1 MYNNKVIDVVIP
13 NYNKGKF
20 IRDCLNSLVE
30 QTYKSW
36 HCIVVD
42 GFSDDGSWETI
53 KKFAE
58 KDSRF
63 EIHQLPR
70 NGLYNSWNFGL
81 SKVIN
86 PYFCILTSDD
96 LWDINWLQVAIFSL
110 ENNLNAICAAA
121 RTRVIDSEGNPLEV
135 ATHNL
140 MGEQLFI
147 NDYQTS
153 KIIKGIISSVASYFL
168 GSIYTS
174 VHSLLI
180 RREVVL
186 KGEKFTEDV
195 GAIADYEWYL
205 RMGFYG
211 DIIYHPFIE
220 ANHRSYPGQATAKN
234 RLKENG
240 LLMQKIHE
248 RNRELIANQLGNQ
261 GEYFLSLATKYD
273 KEILAYRYARPTVTE
288 LKNLSISII
297 FEMVSVFL
305 KMPKQVITDSY
316 LKIIGRNFY
325 IESSLNYA
333 RKIYNSTD
341 KIIDNQYRIK

>member
-1 MYNNKVIDVVIP
+1 MQSYRIIDIIVP
-13 NYNKGKF
+13 NYNKVRF
-20 IRDCLNSLVE
+20 IQECLDSLIN
-30 QTYKSW
+30 QTLINW
-36 HCIVVD
+36 RCIVVD
-42 GFSDDGSWETI
+42 GFSDDGSWEI
-53 KKFAE
+53 LQKFAQ

-63 EIHQLPR
+63 EIYQLPR

-81 SKVIN
+81 TKVIN

-96 LWDINWLQVAIFSL
+96 IWDKNWLQVAISSL
-110 ENNLNAICAAA
+110 DNNLNAVCAAA
-121 RTRVIDSEGNPLEV
+121 RTRIINNKGNLLEI

-140 MGEQLFI
+140 MGEQIFI
-147 NDYQTS
+147 NDYQKST
-153 KIIKGIISSVASYFL
+153 IINGGSSNVVNYFL

-174 VHSLLI
+174 VHSLVM
-180 RREVVL
+180 RREVLL

-220 ANHRSYPGQATAKN
+220 ASHRSYPGQATAKN

-273 KEILAYRYARPTVTE
+273 KEILVYRYARPTVAE
-288 LKNLSISII
+288 LKNPSISIF
-297 FEMVSVFL
+297 FEIISVFL
-305 KMPKQVITDSY
+305 KMPKQVITDTY
-316 LKIIGRNFY
+316 LKIFGRNFY
-325 IESSLNYA
+325 VENSINYA
-333 RKIYNSTD
+333 KQMLNKI
-341 KIIDNQYRIK
+341 

>member
-42 GFSDDGSWETI
+42 GFSDDGSWEI
-53 KKFAE
+53 IQSFAE

-70 NGLYNSWNFGL
+70 SGLYNSWNFGL

-96 LWDINWLQVAIFSL
+96 LWDINWLRVAIFSL

-147 NDYQTS
+147 NDYQKS
-153 KIIKGIISSVASYFL
+153 KIIKGII
-168 GSIYTS
+168 
-174 VHSLLI
+174 
-180 RREVVL
+180 
-186 KGEKFTEDV
+186 
-195 GAIADYEWYL
+195 
-205 RMGFYG
+205 
-211 DIIYHPFIE
+211 
-220 ANHRSYPGQATAKN
+220 
-234 RLKENG
+234 
-240 LLMQKIHE
+240 
-248 RNRELIANQLGNQ
+248 
-261 GEYFLSLATKYD
+261 
-273 KEILAYRYARPTVTE
+273 
-288 LKNLSISII
+288 
-297 FEMVSVFL
+297 
-305 KMPKQVITDSY
+305 
-316 LKIIGRNFY
+316 
-325 IESSLNYA
+325 
-333 RKIYNSTD
+333 RKIELEFYEINS
-341 KIIDNQYRIK
+341 KC